1 MSGKPVCLVLGAGR
15 GIGYS
20 VARKWA
26 KMGHQVIITRRS
38 EVSQEDLER
47 DVGAGVVAMQ
57 CDVTDK
63 DQVEKTV
70 DEVENKFG
78 PIATVIYNAG
88 NGVWK
93 NYENVTVEEFETCMR
108 INTVGLL
115 ITAQVV
121 CPRMVGRGGGVVG
134 VTGATASLR
143 GKPFTSAFAP
153 AKAAQRMLA
162 QSLARDLG
170 PKNVHVFYTI
180 VDGLVKA
187 GSEDGSK
194 YMNPDHIAD
203 TYWDVASQ
211 KRSAWTFEVD
221 MRPFCENW

>member
-1 MSGKPVCLVLGAGR
+1 MGVVSNMSGKPVCLVLGAGR

-47 DVGAGVVAMQ
+47 EVGVGVVAMQ
-57 CDVTDK
+57 CDVTGK

-93 NYENVTVEEFETCMR
+93 NYEN
-108 INTVGLL
+108 I
-115 ITAQVV
+115 
-121 CPRMVGRGGGVVG
+121 
-134 VTGATASLR
+134 
-143 GKPFTSAFAP
+143 
-153 AKAAQRMLA
+153 
-162 QSLARDLG
+162 
-170 PKNVHVFYTI
+170 HVFYTI

-194 YMNPDHIAD
+194 YMNPDDIAD

-221 MRPFCENW
+221 MRPFCEDW